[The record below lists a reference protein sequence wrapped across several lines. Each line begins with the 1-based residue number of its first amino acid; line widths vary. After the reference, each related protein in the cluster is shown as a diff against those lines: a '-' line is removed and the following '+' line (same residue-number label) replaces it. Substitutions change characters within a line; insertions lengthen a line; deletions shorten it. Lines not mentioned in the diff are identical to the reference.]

1 MTKTTPDADTKFLI
15 PHRPP
20 NPAWFEF
27 VTTKRAFL
35 SVFLL
40 CSSALGGCTTY
51 IPPTISYDA
60 EVPPLPAPPMVL
72 DDRAQPLHVPP
83 LWKPTLGGKS
93 GGKEEPEPVSRVETA
108 NSAARVEPRKRG
120 YFNAAQIY
128 AYSPG
133 ALYQV
138 YAAPGQI
145 TDIALEEGEQLTGS
159 GPVAAGDTVR
169 WVVGDTESG
178 SGDTRRIHILVKP
191 TRASIETNLVVNT
204 DRRTYLIELRSR
216 DRPYMPSVAWYYPET
231 AREKSRSA
239 SLRPVLPDPSQRVF
253 RYAIEGDSPPWR
265 PLAAYDDGR
274 KVYVEFPQGIVQGEM
289 PPLFVIGPD
298 GKTELVNYRAYGN
311 VLIVDRL
318 FAAAELRLGGEHQ
331 QKVRIVRTD
340 GRRSS

>member
-1 MTKTTPDADTKFLI
+1 
-15 PHRPP
+15 
-20 NPAWFEF
+20 
-27 VTTKRAFL
+27 
-35 SVFLL
+35 
-40 CSSALGGCTTY
+40 
-51 IPPTISYDA
+51 
-60 EVPPLPAPPMVL
+60 
-72 DDRAQPLHVPP
+72 
-83 LWKPTLGGKS
+83 
-93 GGKEEPEPVSRVETA
+93 
-108 NSAARVEPRKRG
+108 VEPRKKG

-138 YAAPGQI
+138 YASPGQI

-159 GPVAAGDTVR
+159 GPIAAGDTVR

-178 SGDTRRIHILVKP
+178 SGDTRRVHILVKP
-191 TRASIETNLVVNT
+191 TRASIDTNLVVNT

-216 DRPYMPSVAWYYPET
+216 ERPYMPSVAWYYPEA
-231 AREKSRSA
+231 ARERSRSA
-239 SLRPVLPDPSQRVF
+239 TLRPVLPDPAQRVF

-298 GKTELVNYRAYGN
+298 GKAQLVNYRAYGN

-340 GRRSS
+340 GRPSS

>member
-1 MTKTTPDADTKFLI
+1 MIKTTRDMCSKGPIQYRRFSSTGCKLAAL
-15 PHRPP
+15 RR
-20 NPAWFEF
+20 
-27 VTTKRAFL
+27 V
-35 SVFLL
+35 LL
-40 CSSALGGCTTY
+40 AALLLGTSALAGCATY
-51 IPPTISYDA
+51 IPPEISYDA
-60 EVPPLPAPPMVL
+60 EVPPLPAAPAAL
-72 DDRAQPLHVPP
+72 DERPRPLHVPP
-83 LWKPTLGGKS
+83 LWKPVLGGKS
-93 GGKEEPEPVSRVETA
+93 GVKEDAEPVSRVETA

-128 AYSPG
+128 AFSPG

-159 GPVAAGDTVR
+159 GPIAAGDTVR

-178 SGDTRRIHILVKP
+178 SGDTRRVHILVKP

-216 DRPYMPSVAWYYPET
+216 ERPYMPSVAWYYPET
-231 AREKSRSA
+231 VRERSRSIA
-239 SLRPVLPDPSQRVF
+239 LRPLIPDPAQRVF

-274 KVYVEFPQGIVQGEM
+274 KVYIEFPQGIVQGEM
-289 PPLFVIGPD
+289 PPLFVIGPY

-340 GRRSS
+340 GRPSS

>member
-1 MTKTTPDADTKFLI
+1 MTKTPSDVHSKHPVAQSRRNSARSKFMTAQ
-15 PHRPP
+15 RPCLH
-20 NPAWFEF
+20 A
-27 VTTKRAFL
+27 L
-35 SVFLL
+35 LL
-40 CSSALGGCTTY
+40 CSSVLGGCATY
-51 IPPTISYDA
+51 IPPEISYDT
-60 EVPPLPAPPMVL
+60 EVPPLPASPAAL
-72 DDRAQPLHVPP
+72 DDRARPLHVPP
-83 LWKPTLGGKS
+83 LWKPALGGKL
-93 GGKEEPEPVSRVETA
+93 GAKEEPEPVSRVETA

-178 SGDTRRIHILVKP
+178 NGDTRRVHILVKP

-216 DRPYMPSVAWYYPET
+216 ERPYMPSVAWYYPET
-231 AREKSRSA
+231 VRERSRSA
-239 SLRPVLPDPSQRVF
+239 SLKPIVPDPSQRVF

-265 PLAAYDDGR
+265 PLAVYDDGR

-289 PPLFVIGPD
+289 PPLFVIGAD
-298 GKTELVNYRAYGN
+298 GKSELVNYRAFGN

-340 GRRSS
+340 GRPSS

>member
-1 MTKTTPDADTKFLI
+1 MAI
-15 PHRPP
+15 
-20 NPAWFEF
+20 
-27 VTTKRAFL
+27 L
-35 SVFLL
+35 SALL
-40 CSSALGGCTTY
+40 VCASALGGCSTFK
-51 IPPTISYDA
+51 PPEISYDSD
-60 EVPPLPAPPMVL
+60 VPQLPQPPVAA
-72 DDRAQPLHVPP
+72 DDKLRPLHVPP
-83 LWKPTLGGKS
+83 LWKPALGGKS
-93 GGKEEPEPVSRVETA
+93 GSKEETEPVSRVETA

-178 SGDTRRIHILVKP
+178 NGDTRRVHILVKP

-204 DRRTYLIELRSR
+204 DRRTYLIELRAR
-216 DRPYMPSVAWYYPET
+216 EKPYMPSVAWYYPED
-231 AREKSRSA
+231 RRGRVRSVPLA
-239 SLRPVLPDPSQRVF
+239 PVLPDPTQRRF

-265 PLAAYDDGR
+265 PLTAYDDGR
-274 KVYVEFPQGIVQGEM
+274 KVYIEFPQGIVQGEM
-289 PPLFVIGPD
+289 PPLFVIGHD
-298 GKTELVNYRAYGN
+298 GKTEIVNYRAYGN

-340 GRRSS
+340 GRPSS

>member
-1 MTKTTPDADTKFLI
+1 MTKTTPHAYSKRPILFSKLNSTWSEFL
-15 PHRPP
+15 
-20 NPAWFEF
+20 
-27 VTTKRAFL
+27 TSKRAFL
-35 SVFLL
+35 SLL
-40 CSSALGGCTTY
+40 LFCSSALGGCATY
-51 IPPTISYDA
+51 IPPEISYDA
-60 EVPPLPAPPMVL
+60 EVPPLPALPAPL
-72 DDRAQPLHVPP
+72 DDRSRPLHVPP

-93 GGKEEPEPVSRVETA
+93 ATKEEPEPVSRVETA

-128 AYSPG
+128 TYSPG
-133 ALYQV
+133 ALYQI
-138 YAAPGQI
+138 YAAPGQV

-159 GPVAAGDTVR
+159 GPIAAGDTVR

-178 SGDTRRIHILVKP
+178 SGDARRVHILVKP

-216 DRPYMPSVAWYYPET
+216 ERPYMPSVAWYYPET
-231 AREKSRSA
+231 VRQRSRSA
-239 SLRPVLPDPSQRVF
+239 ALKPVLPDPEQRIA

-265 PLAAYDDGR
+265 PLVAYDDGR
-274 KVYVEFPQGIVQGEM
+274 KVYVEFPAGIVQGEM
-289 PPLFVIGPD
+289 PPLFVIGSE

-340 GRRSS
+340 GRPSS

>member
-1 MTKTTPDADTKFLI
+1 MTKTMPHAYAKPPI
-15 PHRPP
+15 PRRQL
-20 NPAWFEF
+20 NASSSESL
-27 VTTKRAFL
+27 TSRRMLL
-35 SVFLL
+35 SVLL
-40 CSSALGGCTTY
+40 LGMSALGGCATY
-51 IPPTISYDA
+51 IPAQISHDS
-60 EVPPLPAPPMVL
+60 EVPPLPAPPAPV
-72 DDRAQPLHVPP
+72 DDRLQPLHVPP
-83 LWKPTLGGKS
+83 LWKPVLGGKT
-93 GGKEEPEPVSRVETA
+93 GGKEDAEPVSRVETA

-133 ALYQV
+133 ALYQI

-159 GPVAAGDTVR
+159 GPIAAGDTVR

-178 SGDTRRIHILVKP
+178 SGDTRRVHILVKP

-239 SLRPVLPDPSQRVF
+239 SLRPVLPDPSQRVL

-331 QKVRIVRTD
+331 QKVKIVRTD
-340 GRRSS
+340 GRPSS

>member
-1 MTKTTPDADTKFLI
+1 MCSKGPIQYRRSNSSRCKLAAL
-15 PHRPP
+15 RRALL
-20 NPAWFEF
+20 PA
-27 VTTKRAFL
+27 
-35 SVFLL
+35 LL
-40 CSSALGGCTTY
+40 LGTSALAGCATY
-51 IPPTISYDA
+51 IPPEISYDA
-60 EVPPLPAPPMVL
+60 EVPPLPAPPAAL
-72 DDRAQPLHVPP
+72 DDRPQPLHLPP
-83 LWKPTLGGKS
+83 LWKPVLGGKA
-93 GGKEEPEPVSRVETA
+93 GAKEEAEPVSRVETA

-128 AYSPG
+128 AFSPG

-159 GPVAAGDTVR
+159 GPIAAGDTVR

-178 SGDTRRIHILVKP
+178 SGDTRRVHILVKP

-216 DRPYMPSVAWYYPET
+216 ERPYMPSIAWYYPE
-231 AREKSRSA
+231 AVRERSRSA
-239 SLRPVLPDPSQRVF
+239 TLRPVLPDPAQRVF

-274 KVYVEFPQGIVQGEM
+274 KVYIEFPQGIVQGEM

-298 GKTELVNYRAYGN
+298 GKTELVNYRAHGN

-340 GRRSS
+340 GRPSS

>member
-1 MTKTTPDADTKFLI
+1 MTNTPSNVHSKHPFVQSRLNS
-15 PHRPP
+15 PRPK
-20 NPAWFEF
+20 F
-27 VTTKRAFL
+27 VTAKRACL
-35 SVFLL
+35 HALLL
-40 CSSALGGCTTY
+40 CSSMLGGCATS
-51 IPPTISYDA
+51 IPPEISYDA
-60 EVPPLPAPPMVL
+60 EVPPLPSPPVAL
-72 DDRAQPLHVPP
+72 DDRPRPLHVPP
-83 LWKPTLGGKS
+83 LWKPALGGQS
-93 GGKEEPEPVSRVETA
+93 GGKEEPEPASRVETA

-133 ALYQV
+133 ALYQI

-159 GPVAAGDTVR
+159 GPIAAGDTVR

-178 SGDTRRIHILVKP
+178 SGDTRRVHILVKP

-216 DRPYMPSVAWYYPET
+216 ERPHMPSVAWYYPET
-231 AREKSRSA
+231 VRERSRSIA
-239 SLRPVLPDPSQRVF
+239 LRPVLPDPTQRVL
-253 RYAIEGDSPPWR
+253 RYAIEGDRPPWR
-265 PLAAYDDGR
+265 PTAAYDDGR

-289 PPLFVIGPD
+289 PPLFVIGAD

-340 GRRSS
+340 GRPSS